1 MKKDKIISLE
11 KPEENA
17 DLLTGLLKTGAR
29 ELITQ
34 AVQAELAPFLS
45 QHQEKTDEQGRPLV
59 VRNGYLPKREI
70 LTGIGPIQIKV
81 SKTRDRSGQ
90 KIHFRSELL
99 PQYIKPR
106 QSVETVLP
114 WLYLKGISTGDFSE
128 ALASLLG
135 KEAKGL
141 SAGTISRLKQSWI
154 HEYDDWR
161 TRDLSKERYVYIW
174 ADGIYFNV
182 RSDDARHCILVII
195 GVTASGQKEFLATE
209 DGYREPE

>member
-1 MKKDKIISLE
+1 MRNDKIISLE

-34 AVQAELAPFLS
+34 AVQAELASFLS

-99 PQYIKPR
+99 PQHIKPK
-106 QSVETVLP
+106 QSVETVLL
-114 WLYLKGISTGDFSE
+114 WLYLKGISMDDFLEGAGILAGQGSE
-128 ALASLLG
+128 
-135 KEAKGL
+135 GL

-154 HEYDDWR
+154 R
-161 TRDLSKERYVYIW
+161 NTMTGER
-174 ADGIYFNV
+174 AIYPK
-182 RSDDARHCILVII
+182 S
-195 GVTASGQKEFLATE
+195 VTLISGQTAFFSRSAVTMP
-209 DGYREPE
+209 GIAFW